1 LTVPAVGRLETPGI
15 LSPARLPIPPL
26 SRVRGI
32 IAGFRGG
39 NVVSRKLFVP
49 VLAALAAMV
58 YVAVN
63 LVQAITHAIASYHP

>member
-1 LTVPAVGRLETPGI
+1 M
-15 LSPARLPIPPL
+15 
-26 SRVRGI
+26 
-32 IAGFRGG
+32 
-39 NVVSRKLFVP
+39 VSRKLFVP